1 MAIVAYITIK
11 KLKEKQ
17 KKSENPRAHD
27 ESSTRVSYS
36 KNIEFKLIILV
47 KKLLLKRYY
56 RLLHTHTICQYTCKT
71 FHQQ

>member
-56 RLLHTHTICQYTCKT
+56 YIHTVFANIHVKLFINNN
-71 FHQQ
+71 